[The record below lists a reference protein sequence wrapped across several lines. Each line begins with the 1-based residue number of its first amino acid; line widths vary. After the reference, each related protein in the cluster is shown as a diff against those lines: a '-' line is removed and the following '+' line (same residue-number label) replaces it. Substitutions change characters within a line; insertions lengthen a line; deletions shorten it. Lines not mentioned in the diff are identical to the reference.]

1 MNIWIWVVVSLNR
14 EVIDSDETTIDFL
27 EIQLE
32 ETVEDEADELIFEH
46 FDPAYMRKLMGSN
59 SEPEVQDEFSID
71 AIDIFLETMPELVQS
86 LDTFAKEQKWKE
98 FER

>member
-1 MNIWIWVVVSLNR
+1 
-14 EVIDSDETTIDFL
+14 VIDSDETTIDFL